1 MALQELIPYEDTP
14 LGAIYLG
21 FLSDP
26 EFRTRV
32 DENPRAAFSEKG
44 LEVPPQVDLRV
55 HVNTEDTF
63 WLAFPS
69 DPNAELSDESLVTVS
84 GGGKTA
90 STAGT
95 LGCAASVPSCASS
108 FGTAGSAGTTG

>member
-1 MALQELIPYEDTP
+1 MAQVIPYEDTP
-14 LGAIYLG
+14 LGAIYLS
-21 FLSDP
+21 FLFDP
-26 EFRTRV
+26 EFRTQV
-32 DENPRAAFSEKG
+32 DENARAAFSEKG
-44 LEVPPQVDLRV
+44 LEVPPEIDLRV

-95 LGCAASVPSCASS
+95 VGCAASVPSCASS
-108 FGTAGSAGTTG
+108 FGTAGSSGTAG